1 MKDESISA
9 SLTSDQLARLWS
21 IGADGE
27 REHGAAD
34 ADQTRRDLLLDHLAH
49 SLPPD
54 PALIELLPEMLG
66 RLSQQLRLFSG
77 ESLHTLL
84 VDPRAD
90 VWVLERIKNHA
101 KDLGTA
107 AQNEMEREIAL
118 ALYFAAIAAALLHHR
133 ATISQ
138 HPGPQLAESF
148 QTLSRRP
155 WIPADLR
162 QLFTAAAAR
171 GCRQP

>member
-9 SLTSDQLARLWS
+9 GLTSDQLARLWS
-21 IGADGE
+21 IGADGDQ
-27 REHGAAD
+27 EHDAAD
-34 ADQTRRDLLLDHLAH
+34 ADQTRRDLLLDHLAR

-54 PALIELLPEMLG
+54 QALLELLPEMLG

-77 ESLHTLL
+77 ESLHALL
-84 VDPRAD
+84 ADPRVD
-90 VWVLERIKNHA
+90 VWVLERIKDHA
-101 KDLGTA
+101 KELGTA
-107 AQNEMEREIAL
+107 AQNEMEREVAL

-133 ATISQ
+133 AKISQ
-138 HPGPQLAESF
+138 HPEPQLEESF
-148 QTLSRRP
+148 RTLSRRP

-171 GCRQP
+171 SSKQP